1 LSFWLKFAAGIPAW
15 ELGDDRKSAL
25 EALPLRR
32 SGGSFRLCPLLS
44 TPPLAL
50 TIGGLLSMNAT
61 TTAIGV
67 ICKAPRAGASKT
79 RLVPALGAE
88 RAAALSRAFLTDLA
102 GTILTVG
109 ASLGAQG
116 YAVCSPASAAEEL
129 ASFLPASFGYLIETD
144 PVLGEVL
151 DRATAALLSRG
162 HAGVILVNGDSPTL
176 PPDLLCR
183 AIEEL
188 RRPGE
193 RVVFGPAL
201 DGGYT
206 MIGVKTR
213 ARHLFTDIP
222 WSSDQVLSVSLTRA
236 AEAGLAAELIDPWYD
251 IDDEPSLAWL
261 RAELNGD
268 RPPGLTMRGAEAPA
282 TRAIL
287 ASDD

>member
-1 LSFWLKFAAGIPAW
+1 MIESPLWMPCRFANVG
-15 ELGDDRKSAL
+15 
-25 EALPLRR
+25 EASLFVLFFRRRR
-32 SGGSFRLCPLLS
+32 SRRLLGSLLPMS
-44 TPPLAL
+44 
-50 TIGGLLSMNAT
+50 AT

-79 RLVPALGAE
+79 RLIPALGAE

-102 GTILTVG
+102 GTILTVD

-116 YAVCSPASAAEEL
+116 CAVCSPASAAEEV

-151 DRATAALLSRG
+151 DRATVALLSRG

-176 PPDLLCR
+176 PPDLLRR

-206 MIGVKTR
+206 MIGLKRR
-213 ARHLFTDIP
+213 ARHVFTDIP
-222 WSSDQVLSVSLTRA
+222 WSTDQVLSASLERA
-236 AEAGLAAELIDPWYD
+236 AEAGLATVLTDPWGSVSQTETLLVHPRTCGERFCRLD
-251 IDDEPSLAWL
+251 
-261 RAELNGD
+261 
-268 RPPGLTMRGAEAPA
+268 
-282 TRAIL
+282 
-287 ASDD
+287 